1 MQVASVSGSIRRAVS
16 PRAARSRSAG
26 TSARA
31 RAERLAIAD
40 VGERRG
46 GCVHLTVSGTRTISA

>member
-1 MQVASVSGSIRRAVS
+1 MQVGLGLGQHPARRLAARRALTE
-16 PRAARSRSAG
+16 RRHER
-26 TSARA
+26 ARA
-31 RAERLAIAD
+31 RERLAIAD